1 MLGIGIS
8 GLALTTEEHDWLQHP
23 AVTSVILFARNF
35 ASRDQ
40 VAELSAAIRA
50 AAARPI
56 LLCVGGRVGKVRHYV
71 EHAGH
76 TFEVDEF
83 TGENAG
89 LVVAELELDDAGAV
103 FV

>member
-56 LLCVGGRVGKVRHYV
+56 LLAAACSASATATTRCRRSTASA
-71 EHAGH
+71 AG
-76 TFEVDEF
+76 TRA
-83 TGENAG
+83 TATTRSRSRANTRG
-89 LVVAELELDDAGAV
+89 
-103 FV
+103 